1 MLSYFND
8 TGGVK
13 IIKCKYQSV
22 CAMCDTELCLK
33 CENNIPKGNYFKPRK
48 CGSKK
53 ENIKLSREGQE

>member
-1 MLSYFND
+1 MLSYVND

-48 CGSKK
+48 CGNKKRLIISKRCK
-53 ENIKLSREGQE
+53 